1 MVRFRIR
8 TKRCK
13 SPLSTLEENRERGKV
28 SIERRRRCCTM
39 EVQPGVYLGRDMK
52 NASNGPPA
60 TSPFNSTAIPPS
72 PRLFR
77 SKVTCESNFDPSLLP
92 RRGRGREEIYL
103 SSFWLT
109 KLEIG
114 FVITNM
120 KRKRRCKIIE
130 NNWFEKD
137 GIFW

>member
-39 EVQPGVYLGRDMK
+39 EVQSGVYLGRDMK

-92 RRGRGREEIYL
+92 RRGRGDLSVFLLVNKAGDRICYHEYEEKEKMQNY
-103 SSFWLT
+103 
-109 KLEIG
+109 
-114 FVITNM
+114 
-120 KRKRRCKIIE
+120 RK
-130 NNWFEKD
+130 
-137 GIFW
+137 